1 MTKENSGIKKYDDMI
16 LGKNV
21 ISTFNSQVTGLN
33 NNTVV
38 LGATGS
44 GKTFSVTIP
53 QLMHTYNNSLV
64 VTLTKRKVA
73 DEYKD
78 LMQSRGY
85 YVDILDE
92 ISINV
97 WNKDLKKWNI

>member
-1 MTKENSGIKKYDDMI
+1 MI

-53 QLMHTYNNSLV
+53 QIMHTYNNSLV

-85 YVDILDE
+85 YVDILDLSNPDVLYKLIWSE
-92 ISINV
+92 YI
-97 WNKDLKKWNI
+97 